1 MRHRNARWKATERNR
16 FIATLIET
24 GNPAIAAD
32 AIGQTLASAYQM
44 RDRCPVLEA
53 EWHQALSIAYEQV
66 EMRMLSNLLDGRAN
80 SIDARTALE
89 MLKRRAPAASRPMVT
104 IDAARI
110 TRIRNE
116 IRALAGP
123 SEE

>member
-1 MRHRNARWKATERNR
+1 MDISKARWKTTDRNR

-24 GNPAIAAD
+24 GNPATAAD

-44 RDRCPVLEA
+44 RDRCPILEA
-53 EWHQALSIAYEQV
+53 EWRRALSIAWEQV
-66 EMRMLSNLLDGRAN
+66 EMRVLSNLLDGRAS
-80 SIDARTALE
+80 SIDAKTALE
-89 MLKRRAPAASRPMVT
+89 MLKRRAPATTRPMVT

-123 SEE
+123 EE

>member
-1 MRHRNARWKATERNR
+1 MDMSKARWSVRDRNR

-24 GNPAIAAD
+24 GNPATAAD

-53 EWHQALSIAYEQV
+53 EWRQALSIAYEQV
-66 EMRMLSNLLDGRAN
+66 EMRLLSNLLDGRAS

-89 MLKRRAPAASRPMVT
+89 LLKRRAPATRPIVT

-110 TRIRNE
+110 SRIRNE

-123 SEE
+123 EE